1 MNKLIK
7 ITYFGVRPVERNIVT
22 RSTNELTSLLRLDTI
37 IQIDVDP
44 YIVKDID
51 IKLYRIVTSTIAGR
65 SINSVDAKAFFV
77 PEKTYNK
84 IVSNFIII

>member
-7 ITYFGVRPVERNIVT
+7 ITYFGVRPVEHNIVT
-22 RSTNELTSLLRLDTI
+22 KFTDELTSLLRLDTI

-44 YIVKDID
+44 YYVKITGD
-51 IKLYRIVTSTIAGR
+51 KLYRIVTSAIIGHG
-65 SINSVDAKAFFV
+65 INGVDAKAFFV